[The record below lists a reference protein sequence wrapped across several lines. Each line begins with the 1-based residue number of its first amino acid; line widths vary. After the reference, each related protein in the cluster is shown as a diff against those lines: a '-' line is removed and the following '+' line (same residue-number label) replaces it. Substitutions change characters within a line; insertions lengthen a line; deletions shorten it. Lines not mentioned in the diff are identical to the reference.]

1 MKIETALICVAFVV
15 RRRLDGLVKHQ
26 GQNGLWLAGD
36 EKTQDEDPSLCVTL
50 AVCRVFKRLY
60 A

>member
-26 GQNGLWLAGD
+26 GRGGMWLAAHEETRD
-36 EKTQDEDPSLCVTL
+36 EAPSLWVTL